1 MDATMNQANGIMS
14 FNEDW
19 NARAM
24 ASNQNATTNYN
35 NAVKNA
41 NFDYEA
47 KKVKDHISEG
57 FAGTMGG
64 VNVLK
69 MGANAHNFDSEIA
82 GFGTGKGFK
91 GYFHPYTQGQM
102 IKGRANY
109 AGARIRQAIG
119 SDEKLPET
127 AKELGMSQ
135 KTLRGN
141 ISGPE
146 PLAKP
151 KFGKASL
158 GNDNI
163 SNDLGRTQEEMS
175 GNTKNLVQ
183 TSEGVY
189 KSPEVAAKDTVE
201 TAGANVKADSAMATA
216 GGGMYLKGTGEA
228 ARLGG
233 KAGLMETAL
242 KYGTDIA
249 PKQIGAMADVAGK
262 GMGVFG
268 AGEAI
273 YDRFNGDYKKDTQL
287 QKAGNTGDMIA
298 GGLDALS
305 LAIPVLAPVA
315 AVASI
320 ASAGLDLIGAGQAK
334 TQAISTAKTKELGAY
349 QSSKRTP
356 GEASEGKIASA
367 QVSNT

>member
-1 MDATMNQANGIMS
+1 MNQANNIMS

-135 KTLRGN
+135 KGARGLEAAKELPTSTSTSASY
-141 ISGPE
+141 SG
-146 PLAKP
+146 
-151 KFGKASL
+151 
-158 GNDNI
+158 
-163 SNDLGRTQEEMS
+163 
-175 GNTKNLVQ
+175 LVK
-183 TSEGVY
+183 TDEGVY
-189 KSPEVAAKDTVE
+189 KSPEVAAKDVVE
-201 TAGANVKADSAMATA
+201 TAGSDVKADSAMATA
-216 GGGMYLKGTGEA
+216 GGGMYLKGTGDA

-273 YDRFNGDYKKDTQL
+273 YDRFNGDYAKDTQL

-320 ASAGLDLIGAGQAK
+320 ASAGLDLIGAGQQK
-334 TQAISTAKTKELGAY
+334 TQAITKAKTKELGAY